1 MRMVD
6 LAVKTF
12 YKEEI
17 DKLIEEVKD
26 IDLLDLVY
34 RMLLSEV

>member
-1 MRMVD
+1 MVD